1 MDHGAGSPLFVAS
14 EALCYY
20 PISTIYNSCP
30 RYLFYA
36 LLLASCVTRWTGW
49 LADVFLGAAATY
61 AGTAAI
67 QTFIMVSSF
76 QKSQDP
82 GPVSIPWI
90 SSNSSLLKEFPSI
103 ITEADHV
110 MVSPASLELDADA
123 VLAIVV
129 TGYLVFLPLQ
139 CWSRILTHDRARNLL
154 FYVWNA
160 LMLAGSICAL
170 VYAARTPKLP
180 IQYMF
185 CYPDIPPY
193 SDTSNDGWQ
202 ASWRTSTWNT
212 SVWNT
217 FSNISQWGLIGDICF
232 NPCFNTTQ
240 ILRQSTSLH
249 ATSSTD
255 DTAAPTSHGFWKA
268 ILYSKRYIYS
278 LIILCLILNC
288 VLLTY
293 RFLPYRSRIPSAQIV
308 VLWKDRRAIW
318 SSFKEEVRNAMK
330 PPPMDLDTDL
340 DTNPG
345 ELEGTAEG
353 KSIWRRMQPILT
365 RRFLKAFVHVSVDAT
380 ILFGILFSMIVSP
393 FTIVAFVAWIEF
405 QIYNDGPSQ
414 ESPRQVG
421 QWAYLVSIALLVI
434 SAGILTLKYRI
445 ASSKE
450 LENEISELKKHLD
463 DLEKTK
469 EARLQND
476 AFEFRSLRD
485 HIKGG

>member
-1 MDHGAGSPLFVAS
+1 MDNNTGSPLFIAS

-36 LLLASCVTRWTGW
+36 LLIASCVTRWTGW

-67 QTFIMVSSF
+67 QTFIMVSSI
-76 QKSQDP
+76 QKPQDP

-90 SSNSSLLKEFPSI
+90 SANSSLLNEFPSL
-103 ITEADHV
+103 ITERDHV
-110 MVSPASLELDADA
+110 LVSPASYELDADA
-123 VLAIVV
+123 VMAIVV

-170 VYAARTPKLP
+170 VYAARTPKIP
-180 IQYMF
+180 VQYMF
-185 CYPDIPPY
+185 CYPDIPPFG
-193 SDTSNDGWQ
+193 DTSNDGWQ
-202 ASWRTSTWNT
+202 ASWRTSTWNN
-212 SVWNT
+212 SVWQT
-217 FSNISQWGLIGDICF
+217 FSNISQWGQLGDICF

-249 ATSSTD
+249 SVTATDETE
-255 DTAAPTSHGFWKA
+255 APRSHGFWRA
-268 ILYSKRYIYS
+268 VLYSKRYIYS

-288 VLLTY
+288 LLLTY
-293 RFLPYRSRIPSAQIV
+293 RFLPYRSRVPSAQIV
-308 VLWKDRRAIW
+308 VIWKDRKRIW
-318 SSFKEEVRNAMK
+318 NSFKEEIHSAMRPLPIGSDSQQEDLAPTNK
-330 PPPMDLDTDL
+330 KKSPMTR
-340 DTNPG
+340 
-345 ELEGTAEG
+345 
-353 KSIWRRMQPILT
+353 IRPIFT
-365 RRFLKAFVHVSVDAT
+365 RRFLRTFLHISVDII
-380 ILFGILFSMIVSP
+380 ILFGIVFSMIVSP
-393 FTIVAFVAWIEF
+393 FTIVAFVGWIEF

-434 SAGILTLKYRI
+434 SAGILTLKYKI
-445 ASSKE
+445 ASLTE
-450 LENEISELKKHLD
+450 LENEIEDTKKHLGY
-463 DLEKTK
+463 LEKRK
-469 EARLQND
+469 E
-476 AFEFRSLRD
+476 ERSTADTFHLRGLRD
-485 HIKGG
+485 QIKGS

>member
-1 MDHGAGSPLFVAS
+1 MDNTTDSPLFIAS

-36 LLLASCVTRWTGW
+36 LLIASCVTRWTGW

-67 QTFIMVSSF
+67 QTFIMVSSS
-76 QKSQDP
+76 QKPQDP

-90 SSNSSLLKEFPSI
+90 PANSNLLKEFPSLV
-103 ITEADHV
+103 TESDHV
-110 MVSPASLELDADA
+110 LVAPASYELDADA
-123 VLAIVV
+123 VMAIVV

-139 CWSRILTHDRARNLL
+139 
-154 FYVWNA
+154 F
-160 LMLAGSICAL
+160 
-170 VYAARTPKLP
+170 YAARTPKIP

-185 CYPDIPPY
+185 CYPDIPPF
-193 SDTSNDGWQ
+193 SETSNDGWQ
-202 ASWRTSTWNT
+202 PSWRTSSWNS
-212 SVWNT
+212 SVWHT
-217 FSNISQWGLIGDICF
+217 FSNISQWGQLGDICF

-249 ATSSTD
+249 SVTATD
-255 DTAAPTSHGFWKA
+255 DTEAPTSHGFWKA
-268 ILYSKRYIYS
+268 VLYSKRYIYS

-288 VLLTY
+288 LLLTY

-308 VLWKDRRAIW
+308 VIWKDRKSIW
-318 SSFKEEVRNAMK
+318 NSFKEEIKAAMK
-330 PPPMDLDTDL
+330 SLPISTTD
-340 DTNPG
+340 PQE
-345 ELEGTAEG
+345 ELASTTRR
-353 KSIWRRMQPILT
+353 KSPLTPLRPIFT
-365 RRFLKAFVHVSVDAT
+365 RRFLRAFLHTLVDAI
-380 ILFGILFSMIVSP
+380 ILFGIIFSMIVSP

-434 SAGILTLKYRI
+434 SAGILTLKYKI
-445 ASSKE
+445 ASVTE
-450 LENEISELKKHLD
+450 LENEIEETKKHLEY
-463 DLEKTK
+463 LEKRKGGRST
-469 EARLQND
+469 AD
-476 AFEFRSLRD
+476 TFEMRGLRD
-485 HIKGG
+485 QFKGSHHGPSWNETTIT

>member
-1 MDHGAGSPLFVAS
+1 MDISTGSPLFIAS

-36 LLLASCVTRWTGW
+36 LLVASCVTRWTGW

-67 QTFIMVSSF
+67 QTFIMVSSS
-76 QKSQDP
+76 QKPQDP

-90 SSNSSLLKEFPSI
+90 PANSSLLKDFPALV
-103 ITEADHV
+103 TETDNV
-110 MVSPASLELDADA
+110 VVVPASLELDADA

-129 TGYLVFLPLQ
+129 MGYLVFLPLQ

-193 SDTSNDGWQ
+193 SETSNDGWQ
-202 ASWRTSTWNT
+202 ASWRTSSWNN
-212 SVWNT
+212 SVWHT
-217 FSNISQWGLIGDICF
+217 FSNISQWGQLGDICF

-249 ATSSTD
+249 AVTSTD
-255 DTAAPTSHGFWKA
+255 DTQAPSHGFWRDV
-268 ILYSKRYIYS
+268 LYSKRYIYS

-288 VLLTY
+288 LLLTY
-293 RFLPYRSRIPSAQIV
+293 RFLPYRSRVPSAQIV
-308 VLWKDRRAIW
+308 VIWKDRRNIW
-318 SSFKEEVRNAMK
+318 NSFRDEFRSAVKVAPIDTGSYGEEMTVNTQKRSVWHRVR
-330 PPPMDLDTDL
+330 
-340 DTNPG
+340 
-345 ELEGTAEG
+345 
-353 KSIWRRMQPILT
+353 PIFTL
-365 RRFLKAFVHVSVDAT
+365 RFLKSFSHIVVDAA
-380 ILFGILFSMIVSP
+380 ILFGLIFSMIVSP

-445 ASSKE
+445 ASSTE
-450 LENEISELKKHLD
+450 LENEITEVKKHLGN
-463 DLEKTK
+463 LERMKT
-469 EARLQND
+469 ARSSPND
-476 AFEFRSLRD
+476 ELEDSRHQSKRS
-485 HIKGG
+485 